1 MFGEG
6 LAAQQLVE
14 LLAVV
19 SSSDDEE
26 SAVRAAVERAAET
39 LEAEIGAVVL
49 DGTVVQ
55 AVGLPRGSTGYDAL
69 AAVSPGAGQTLDLS
83 AVGLCHVG
91 SAHLGAAGEGILV
104 LARREQAFSVAE
116 RNLIRGMARVL
127 GLTLRMLRTLDAERR
142 RQRVMQHL
150 YTLQRAISRR
160 VPLPDVLGMTVAAA
174 LDVLANGTGRIQLW
188 LIDAHDTGSAV
199 LACQAGELL
208 QHVEGESRIS
218 IADDELSAG
227 AIRAD
232 RVHELDARADGR
244 PGWSMAAP
252 VHEHGRTVGVLTV
265 SAERRRTDAER
276 DNLLSFAEH
285 ISLALT
291 DAKTQREINNAMHDT
306 VTGLANR
313 ALFTTRLRELLVEDG
328 GQGQVTLLFI
338 DLDRFKAVND
348 TLGHAAGD
356 ALLSQVGQLMLR
368 TIRHGDLAG
377 RLGGDEFALAL
388 RETSEQDAAVVAD
401 RIIEE
406 IARPFPV
413 PGGRAEVGASVGVAS
428 SRQVGLDEQ
437 ELIRRADIAMYQAK
451 RGGRGRH
458 VAYRNAM
465 DASSM
470 VVEEAESRWVAP
482 GGGPVTAARSLRR
495 RLPA

>member
-1 MFGEG
+1 MSGEG

-26 SAVRAAVERAAET
+26 SAIRAAVERAAET
-39 LEAEIGAVVL
+39 LEAEIGAVVF

-55 AVGLPRGSTGYDAL
+55 AVGLPAGSSGYDVL
-69 AAVSPGAGQTLDLS
+69 ASVTPGAGQTLDLA

-91 SAHLGAAGEGILV
+91 SAHLGAAGEGTLV
-104 LARREQAFSVAE
+104 LARHEQVFSVAE

-142 RQRVMQHL
+142 RQRAMQHL
-150 YTLQRAISRR
+150 YALQRAISRR

-174 LDVLANGTGRIQLW
+174 LDVLANGTGRVQLW
-188 LIDAHDTGSAV
+188 LIDAHDAGMAV
-199 LACQAGELL
+199 LVCQAGDLL
-208 QHVEGESRIS
+208 QHVEGESRLS
-218 IADDELSAG
+218 IVGDELAAG

-232 RVHELDARADGR
+232 RVHELDMGADGQ

-252 VHEHGRTVGVLTV
+252 VHEHGRTAGVLIVTV

-313 ALFTTRLRELLVEDG
+313 ALFTTSLRELLVEDG
-328 GQGQVTLLFI
+328 GQGRVTLLFI

-356 ALLSQVGQLMLR
+356 ALLGQVGQLMLR

-388 RETSEQDAAVVAD
+388 RETSEHDAAVVAD

-406 IARPFPV
+406 IARPFSV
-413 PGGRAEVGASVGVAS
+413 PGGRAEVGASVGIAS
-428 SRQVGLDEQ
+428 SEQVGLDEQ

-451 RGGRGRH
+451 RGGRSRH
-458 VAYRNAM
+458 VTYRDTM
-465 DASSM
+465 DVSSM
-470 VVEEAESRWVAP
+470 VVEEAESV
-482 GGGPVTAARSLRR
+482 LRA
-495 RLPA
+495 LVDP